1 LFDTPTPTDLWRLGT
16 AATGAEDCPEITI
29 VIPAYESD
37 EKYLSVAL
45 DSLRSQSYPHWRAI
59 VVDDGS
65 SNAVASAV
73 LSKYAALDRRIAHFR
88 REKNSGI
95 AAATNNVCSIWRI
108 MKYLTAKVNT
118 PYAPRSTPGTV
129 LSGQKW
135 PAPRSTREEPF
146 ATRTNL

>member
-1 LFDTPTPTDLWRLGT
+1 MCWRSLFNGRNVPPKDLSALVAW
-16 AATGAEDCPEITI
+16 TGPRPRWPCVP
-29 VIPAYESD
+29 
-37 EKYLSVAL
+37 
-45 DSLRSQSYPHWRAI
+45 
-59 VVDDGS
+59 
-65 SNAVASAV
+65 
-73 LSKYAALDRRIAHFR
+73 
-88 REKNSGI
+88 
-95 AAATNNVCSIWRI
+95 NNVCSIWRI